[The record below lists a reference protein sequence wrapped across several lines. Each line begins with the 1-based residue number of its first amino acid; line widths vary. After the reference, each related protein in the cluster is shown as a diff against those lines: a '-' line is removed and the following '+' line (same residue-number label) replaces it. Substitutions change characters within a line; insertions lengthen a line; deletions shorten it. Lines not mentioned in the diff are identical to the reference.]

1 MTVTDNSVD
10 QINKAILQLQSQ
22 LASLKLQVNKLEAKI
37 ASSNQVNKG

>member
-10 QINKAILQLQSQ
+10 QINKAILQFQSQ
-22 LASLKLQVNKLEAKI
+22 LASLKLQVSKLEAKI